1 METRLQN
8 FNVSAERL
16 MHAQPGSGDL
26 VDGALEAAA
35 DAGTPN
41 VETSGEVTA
50 ALEAGLVA
58 GALEFFSLEVL
69 EVLFVALLDDLV
81 LLLHQI

>member
-8 FNVSAERL
+8 LNVPAERL
-16 MHAQPGSGDL
+16 MHAQPGSGNL

-41 VETSGEVTA
+41 VQTSSEVAA

-69 EVLFVALLDDLV
+69 EVLVVAFLDDLV